1 MADPK
6 QWKDPGV
13 VYILKNTCNTGDSN
27 AQILYSIGITRNDPK
42 TELKELKEVEKPDE
56 ISLVGFIYVDEV
68 NKARQKVKDYLSS
81 TELLKRCMEPDWF
94 HGQKKLIWL
103 KVSQTT
109 AQTGNLPAQ
118 VVLSKMAAGALDKK
132 WMYVLIPLQNQT
144 ECYEMVTFEQVM
156 PPHQAAPRRQVGGNS
171 LTSSDSDDFLPLA
184 EEPPHEPPH
193 EQVELDSFL
202 AFSSKAVEDTNALI
216 DPQGW
221 VYIAKITTLGQD
233 IFNTLHNRY
242 TIDCTEGD
250 PGMYLQKIREEE
262 MAQAGAFKGY
272 VMYAKEMR
280 RALNAIKASVEGNGL
295 VERVWYTAKPNH

>member
-13 VYILKNTCNTGDSN
+13 VYILENTSN
-27 AQILYSIGITRNDPK
+27 AQILYSIGITQNDPK
-42 TELKELKEVEKPDE
+42 AELKELKEIETSDK

-68 NKARQKVKDYLSS
+68 NKARRDVKNYFSR
-81 TELLKRCMEPDWF
+81 TELKRDMGPDWF
-94 HGQKKLIWL
+94 IEQKKLIWVE
-103 KVSQTT
+103 VSQTK
-109 AQTGNLPAQ
+109 NLPAQ
-118 VVLSKMAAGALDKK
+118 VVLSTAARALDKQ

-144 ECYEMVTFEQVM
+144 ECYKMVRVEQTLLL
-156 PPHQAAPRRQVGGNS
+156 QAAPRRQVGGDS

-184 EEPPHEPPH
+184 EEPPH

-250 PGMYLQKIREEE
+250 PGMYLQKIRDEER
-262 MAQAGAFKGY
+262 GPGVAFEGY
-272 VMYAKEMR
+272 VMYAKQMR
-280 RALNAIKASVEGNGL
+280 RALNAIKASVEENGL